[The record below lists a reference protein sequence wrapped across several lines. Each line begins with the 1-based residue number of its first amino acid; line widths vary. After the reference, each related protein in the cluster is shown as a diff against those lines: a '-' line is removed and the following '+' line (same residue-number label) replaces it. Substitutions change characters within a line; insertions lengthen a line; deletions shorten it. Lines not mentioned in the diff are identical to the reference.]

1 MKGFNSVTL
10 GFVLFGVGL
19 LTFFM
24 LCIMMIVCYECI
36 FPQLHHIEF
45 KCPSRRSQHR
55 PKRGQASKETSEQVR
70 IGENVAN
77 SKFAT
82 IMKAARGVLFS
93 KAMTITAKP
102 AEETMV

>member
-1 MKGFNSVTL
+1 MKGFNSVSL

-36 FPQLHHIEF
+36 FPQLHHLEF
-45 KCPSRRSQHR
+45 KSQNRRYHHRAKRDQQSREA
-55 PKRGQASKETSEQVR
+55 KEQVN
-70 IGENVAN
+70 IEEKVAK

-82 IMKAARGVLFS
+82 IMKAAGGV
-93 KAMTITAKP
+93 K
-102 AEETMV
+102 TMV

>member
-24 LCIMMIVCYECI
+24 LCIMMIICYEYI
-36 FPQLHHIEF
+36 FPQLHHLEF
-45 KCPSRRSQHR
+45 NYPSRRSQPR
-55 PKRGQASKETSEQVR
+55 AKRNQPSREIIDQVKTE
-70 IGENVAN
+70 ENVTKN
-77 SKFAT
+77 KFVT
-82 IMKAARGVLFS
+82 IMKAARGASCFKELS
-93 KAMTITAKP
+93 NTAKP

>member
-36 FPQLHHIEF
+36 FPQLHHFEF
-45 KCPSRRSQHR
+45 KYPSRRPQHR
-55 PKRGQASKETSEQVR
+55 GRRNQLSREITDQVKTE
-70 IGENVAN
+70 ENAAKN
-77 SKFAT
+77 KFAA
-82 IMKAARGVLFS
+82 IMKVARGASCFKELS
-93 KAMTITAKP
+93 ITAKP